1 MTHSPLAQRQT
12 AFMDQVLDEAAALP
26 DGWGENH
33 ADGIKVYRGNYRSAL
48 MDALASTFER
58 TAKYVGGG
66 PFARVAAH
74 HAITQP
80 PSSWTIDDAGA
91 GFDQSCAHVFGENPE
106 VAELAW
112 LEWAMLG
119 LATAPDTASLDGA
132 GFTAATAAF
141 GDDDWSQLRLVFQ
154 PRAASRV
161 IGNDLT
167 AIWNALGSDAAEWPN
182 FALQEEAGCLVWRE
196 GERPTFIM
204 VSAEEARTFAQMQD
218 GTSYGDAC
226 VTLAGDGADEA
237 AINDAAMRAGAM
249 LGRWLNEGLI
259 AALH

>member
-1 MTHSPLAQRQT
+1 MTHSPLAQRQA

-33 ADGIKVYRGNYRSAL
+33 AEGIKVYRGNYRSAL

-58 TAKYVGGG
+58 TAKYVGER

-74 HAITQP
+74 HAITNP
-80 PSSWTIDDAGA
+80 PASWTIDDAGA
-91 GFDQSCAHVFGENPE
+91 GFDESCDQVFGDNPE

-112 LEWAMLG
+112 LEWAMLE
-119 LATAPDTASLDGA
+119 LVTSPDAAALDGA
-132 GFTAATAAF
+132 GFTAATAEF

-154 PRAASRV
+154 PRAASRL
-161 IGNDLT
+161 IANDLT
-167 AIWNALGSDAAEWPN
+167 AIWNALDSNAAQWPN
-182 FALQEEAGCLVWRE
+182 FALEEPAGCLVWRE

-218 GTSYGDAC
+218 GASYGDVC
-226 VTLAGDGADEA
+226 VTLAGEEASEA

-259 AALH
+259 VTLA